1 MKKLMM
7 CLAIVIALVMVTTS
21 AMAITAALQTVL
33 DNITVAP
40 SPTPGA
46 SSVNVFTDY
55 VSDNLDT
62 AWGITGTGGSVST
75 MIIELASF
83 APINTFGVYDLTNP
97 MNKVEIFSGADSAGA
112 QKQLGMA
119 ANGDVYVWGTY
130 QATFG
135 STKFGFYLDSSAAG
149 TGPTGP
155 GGVWYSD
162 SSLNY
167 DGGMDHMYAYQGPNV
182 DWVQILPWAAGPW
195 TDSEYVIAFEDLHD
209 LAPSDWDFTDMV
221 VMVESIYPIPEPCTL
236 LLLGLGLIGVAG
248 ISKKKF
254 KF

>member
-7 CLAIVIALVMVTTS
+7 GLVIVIALMMVTTS
-21 AMAITAALQTVL
+21 AMAITAALQAVL
-33 DNITVAP
+33 DGITV
-40 SPTPGA
+40 SPVAGD
-46 SSVNVFTDY
+46 SSVDVTTDY
-55 VSDNLDT
+55 VSDAMDSY
-62 AWGITGTGGSVST
+62 WGITGTGGSVST

-83 APINTFGVYDLTNP
+83 APINTFGVYDPTNP
-97 MNKVEIFSGADSAGA
+97 MNKVQIFAGSDAAGA

-119 ANGDVYVWGTY
+119 ANGDVYIWGTKM
-130 QATFG
+130 ATFG
-135 STKFGFYLDSSAAG
+135 STYFGFYLDSSAAG

-167 DGGMDHMYAYQGPNV
+167 DGGLDHMYAYQGKNI
-182 DWVQILPWAAGPW
+182 DTVQIPPWAAGPW

-221 VMVESIYPIPEPCTL
+221 VMVESVYPIPEPCTL
-236 LLLGLGLIGVAG
+236 LLLGLGLFGVAG
-248 ISKKKF
+248 IGRKKF
-254 KF
+254 KI